1 MPSADKT
8 YVAQLVAAK
17 TGLSQPDA
25 EKRVAEVIDLPGK
38 RRIPPVR
45 LPRTH
50 CCGFSWPR

>member
-17 TGLSQPDA
+17 TGLSPPDA